1 MKDFPRRLLCGVCTL
16 ILSLGLCLN
25 AAAKEN
31 TTPLSLSP
39 LSLEEYPL
47 YQQEERAADAYIV
60 MEATTGRVLCGQ
72 NIHERLA
79 MASTTKI
86 IGAMMVLEQPNLDE
100 SFTVDP
106 DAIQVEGSSMGLQEG
121 DSVSL
126 YALACGMLLPS
137 GNDAANTAGVRLYG
151 SIKGFVQ
158 AMNQRAQ
165 ELGLHNTHYVTA
177 CGLDAEGHYSTAF
190 DLAKLTRVAL
200 QNEDFAFICSQSS
213 MKVKFGN
220 PPYERWL
227 QNYNRLLELYP
238 DCIGV
243 KTGFTTLAGRTLVTC
258 AERDG
263 ARYVCV
269 TLNDP
274 DDWDDHK
281 ALYDWAFANYS
292 FAEVIPAGLSYEVPL
307 ISGAEMTAPAETEG
321 AAYALIQNGESYDME
336 LELPA
341 FAFAPISEG
350 ERAGRAVACS
360 DGQEI
365 ASVRIVYSE
374 DVEVDRELKL
384 TPGERFLR
392 FWVLTGLSAPF
403 YLE

>member
-1 MKDFPRRLLCGVCTL
+1 MRKFTGIV
-16 ILSLGLCLN
+16 LSLALIFAVKIPARAELAVSAK
-25 AAAKEN
+25 AAI
-31 TTPLSLSP
+31 LMH
-39 LSLEEYPL
+39 
-47 YQQEERAADAYIV
+47 ADS
-60 MEATTGRVLCGQ
+60 GRVLYEK
-72 NIHERLA
+72 NADEHMLI
-79 MASTTKI
+79 ASTTKI
-86 IGAMMVLEQPNLDE
+86 MTAIVVLEHCELDDLVE
-100 SFTVDP
+100 VDSRS
-106 DAIQVEGSSMGLQEG
+106 AGIEGSSMYLKAGESYTVEDLLYGL
-121 DSVSL
+121 
-126 YALACGMLLPS
+126 LLVS
-137 GNDAANTAGVRLYG
+137 GNDAASALALHVADSMEEFAEL
-151 SIKGFVQ
+151 
-158 AMNQRAQ
+158 MNAKAA
-165 ELGLHNTHYVTA
+165 ELGMTESSFKNAH
-177 CGLDAEGHYSTAF
+177 GLDEEGHYSTAH
-190 DLAKLTRVAL
+190 DMAKLAAYCMG
-200 QNEDFAFICSQSS
+200 NEDFARIAGTVSHTVGEQTL
-213 MKVKFGN
+213 VN
-220 PPYERWL
+220 H
-227 QNYNRLLELYP
+227 NRLLREYDGCL
-238 DCIGV
+238 GL
-243 KTGFTTLAGRTLVTC
+243 KTGYTMAAGRTLVTC

-321 AAYALIQNGESYDME
+321 AAYALIKNGESFDME

-350 ERAGRAVACS
+350 ERAGRAVASS

-392 FWVLTGLSAPF
+392 FWILTGLSSPF

>member
-1 MKDFPRRLLCGVCTL
+1 MRKFTGIV
-16 ILSLGLCLN
+16 LSLALIFAVKIPARAELAVSAK
-25 AAAKEN
+25 AAI
-31 TTPLSLSP
+31 LMH
-39 LSLEEYPL
+39 
-47 YQQEERAADAYIV
+47 ADS
-60 MEATTGRVLCGQ
+60 GRVLYEK
-72 NIHERLA
+72 NADEHMLI
-79 MASTTKI
+79 ASTTKI
-86 IGAMMVLEQPNLDE
+86 MTAIVVLEHCDLDDLVE
-100 SFTVDP
+100 VDSRS
-106 DAIQVEGSSMGLQEG
+106 AGIEGSSMYLKAGESYTVEDLLYGL
-121 DSVSL
+121 
-126 YALACGMLLPS
+126 LLVS
-137 GNDAANTAGVRLYG
+137 GNDAASALALHVADSMEEFAEL
-151 SIKGFVQ
+151 
-158 AMNQRAQ
+158 MNAKAA
-165 ELGLHNTHYVTA
+165 ELGMTESSFKNAH
-177 CGLDAEGHYSTAF
+177 GLDEEGHYSTAR
-190 DLAKLTRVAL
+190 DMAKLAAYCMG
-200 QNEDFAFICSQSS
+200 NEDFARIAGTVSHTVGEQTL
-213 MKVKFGN
+213 VN
-220 PPYERWL
+220 H
-227 QNYNRLLELYP
+227 NRLLREYDGCL
-238 DCIGV
+238 GL
-243 KTGFTTLAGRTLVTC
+243 KTGYTMAAGRTLVTC

>member
-1 MKDFPRRLLCGVCTL
+1 MVLLLRKFTGIV
-16 ILSLGLCLN
+16 LSLALIFAVKIPARAELAVSAK
-25 AAAKEN
+25 AAI
-31 TTPLSLSP
+31 LMH
-39 LSLEEYPL
+39 
-47 YQQEERAADAYIV
+47 ADS
-60 MEATTGRVLCGQ
+60 GRVLYEK
-72 NIHERLA
+72 NADEHMLI
-79 MASTTKI
+79 ASTTKI
-86 IGAMMVLEQPNLDE
+86 MTAIVVLEHCELDDLVE
-100 SFTVDP
+100 VDSRS
-106 DAIQVEGSSMGLQEG
+106 AGIEGSSMYLKAGESYTVEDLLYGL
-121 DSVSL
+121 
-126 YALACGMLLPS
+126 LLVS
-137 GNDAANTAGVRLYG
+137 GNDAASALALHVADSMEEFAEL
-151 SIKGFVQ
+151 
-158 AMNQRAQ
+158 MNSKAA
-165 ELGLHNTHYVTA
+165 ELGMTESSFKNAH
-177 CGLDAEGHYSTAF
+177 GLDEEGHYSTAR
-190 DLAKLTRVAL
+190 DMAKLAAYCIG
-200 QNEDFAFICSQSS
+200 NEDFARIAGTVSHTVGEQTL
-213 MKVKFGN
+213 VN
-220 PPYERWL
+220 H
-227 QNYNRLLELYP
+227 NRLLREYDGCL
-238 DCIGV
+238 GL
-243 KTGFTTLAGRTLVTC
+243 KTGYTMAAGRTLVTC

>member
-1 MKDFPRRLLCGVCTL
+1 MRKFTGIL
-16 ILSLGLCLN
+16 LSLALIFAVKIPARAELAVSAK
-25 AAAKEN
+25 AAI
-31 TTPLSLSP
+31 LMH
-39 LSLEEYPL
+39 
-47 YQQEERAADAYIV
+47 ADS
-60 MEATTGRVLCGQ
+60 GRVLYEK
-72 NIHERLA
+72 NADEHMLI
-79 MASTTKI
+79 ASTTKI
-86 IGAMMVLEQPNLDE
+86 MTAIVVLEHCELDDLVE
-100 SFTVDP
+100 IDSRS
-106 DAIQVEGSSMGLQEG
+106 AGIEGSSMYLKAGESYTVEDLLYGL
-121 DSVSL
+121 
-126 YALACGMLLPS
+126 LLVS
-137 GNDAANTAGVRLYG
+137 GNDAASALALHVADSMEEFAEL
-151 SIKGFVQ
+151 
-158 AMNQRAQ
+158 MNAKAA
-165 ELGLHNTHYVTA
+165 ELGLTESSFKNAH
-177 CGLDAEGHYSTAF
+177 GLDEEGHYSTAR
-190 DLAKLTRVAL
+190 DMAKLAAYCMG
-200 QNEDFAFICSQSS
+200 NEDFARIAGTVSHTVGEQTL
-213 MKVKFGN
+213 VN
-220 PPYERWL
+220 H
-227 QNYNRLLELYP
+227 NRLLREYDGCL
-238 DCIGV
+238 GL
-243 KTGFTTLAGRTLVTC
+243 KTGYTMAAGRTLVTC

-263 ARYVCV
+263 TRYVCV

-392 FWVLTGLSAPF
+392 FWVLTGLSSPF

>member
-1 MKDFPRRLLCGVCTL
+1 MRKFTGIV
-16 ILSLGLCLN
+16 LSLALIFAVKIPARAELAVSAK
-25 AAAKEN
+25 AAI
-31 TTPLSLSP
+31 LMH
-39 LSLEEYPL
+39 
-47 YQQEERAADAYIV
+47 ADS
-60 MEATTGRVLCGQ
+60 GRVLYEK
-72 NIHERLA
+72 NADEHMLI
-79 MASTTKI
+79 ASTTKI
-86 IGAMMVLEQPNLDE
+86 MTAIVVLEHCELDDLVE
-100 SFTVDP
+100 VDSRS
-106 DAIQVEGSSMGLQEG
+106 AGIEGSSMYLKAGESYTVEDLLYGL
-121 DSVSL
+121 
-126 YALACGMLLPS
+126 LLVS
-137 GNDAANTAGVRLYG
+137 GNDAASALALHVADSMEEFAEL
-151 SIKGFVQ
+151 
-158 AMNQRAQ
+158 MNSKAA
-165 ELGLHNTHYVTA
+165 ELGMTESSFKNAH
-177 CGLDAEGHYSTAF
+177 GLDEEGHYSTAR
-190 DLAKLTRVAL
+190 DMAKLAAYCMG
-200 QNEDFAFICSQSS
+200 NEDFARIAGTVSHTVGEQTL
-213 MKVKFGN
+213 VN
-220 PPYERWL
+220 H
-227 QNYNRLLELYP
+227 NRLLREYDGCL
-238 DCIGV
+238 GL
-243 KTGFTTLAGRTLVTC
+243 KTGYTMAAGRTLVTC

-321 AAYALIQNGESYDME
+321 AAYALIKNGESFDME

-392 FWVLTGLSAPF
+392 FWVLTRLSAPF

>member
-1 MKDFPRRLLCGVCTL
+1 MVLLLRKFTGIL
-16 ILSLGLCLN
+16 LSLALIFAVKIPARAELAVSAK
-25 AAAKEN
+25 AAI
-31 TTPLSLSP
+31 LMH
-39 LSLEEYPL
+39 
-47 YQQEERAADAYIV
+47 ADS
-60 MEATTGRVLCGQ
+60 GRVLYEK
-72 NIHERLA
+72 NADEHMLI
-79 MASTTKI
+79 ASTTKI
-86 IGAMMVLEQPNLDE
+86 MTAIVVLEHCDLDDLVE
-100 SFTVDP
+100 VDSRS
-106 DAIQVEGSSMGLQEG
+106 AGIEGSSMYLKAGESYTVEDLLYGL
-121 DSVSL
+121 
-126 YALACGMLLPS
+126 LLVS
-137 GNDAANTAGVRLYG
+137 GNDAASALALHVADSMEEFAEL
-151 SIKGFVQ
+151 
-158 AMNQRAQ
+158 MNAKAA
-165 ELGLHNTHYVTA
+165 ELGMTESSFKNAH
-177 CGLDAEGHYSTAF
+177 GLDEEGHYSTAR
-190 DLAKLTRVAL
+190 DMAKLAAYCMG
-200 QNEDFAFICSQSS
+200 NEDFARIAGTVSHTVGEQTL
-213 MKVKFGN
+213 VN
-220 PPYERWL
+220 H
-227 QNYNRLLELYP
+227 NRLLREYDGCL
-238 DCIGV
+238 GL
-243 KTGFTTLAGRTLVTC
+243 KTGYTMAAGRTLVTC

-274 DDWDDHK
+274 DDWDYHK

-392 FWVLTGLSAPF
+392 FWVLTGLSSPF

>member
-1 MKDFPRRLLCGVCTL
+1 MVLLLRKFTGIL
-16 ILSLGLCLN
+16 LSLALIFAVKIPARAELAVSAK
-25 AAAKEN
+25 AAI
-31 TTPLSLSP
+31 LMH
-39 LSLEEYPL
+39 
-47 YQQEERAADAYIV
+47 ADS
-60 MEATTGRVLCGQ
+60 GRVLYEK
-72 NIHERLA
+72 NADEHMLI
-79 MASTTKI
+79 ASTTKI
-86 IGAMMVLEQPNLDE
+86 MTAIVVLEHCELDDLVE
-100 SFTVDP
+100 VDSRS
-106 DAIQVEGSSMGLQEG
+106 AGIEGSSMYLKAGESYTVEDLLYGL
-121 DSVSL
+121 
-126 YALACGMLLPS
+126 LLVS
-137 GNDAANTAGVRLYG
+137 GNDAASALALHVADSMEEFAEL
-151 SIKGFVQ
+151 
-158 AMNQRAQ
+158 MNAKAA
-165 ELGLHNTHYVTA
+165 ELGMTESSFKNAH
-177 CGLDAEGHYSTAF
+177 GLDEEGHYSTAR
-190 DLAKLTRVAL
+190 DMAKLAAYCMG
-200 QNEDFAFICSQSS
+200 NEDFARIAGTVSHTVGEQTL
-213 MKVKFGN
+213 MN
-220 PPYERWL
+220 H
-227 QNYNRLLELYP
+227 NRLLREYDGCL
-238 DCIGV
+238 GL
-243 KTGFTTLAGRTLVTC
+243 KTGYTMAAGRTLVTC

>member
-1 MKDFPRRLLCGVCTL
+1 MVLLLRQFTGIL
-16 ILSLGLCLN
+16 LSLALIFAVKIPARAELAVSAK
-25 AAAKEN
+25 AAI
-31 TTPLSLSP
+31 LMH
-39 LSLEEYPL
+39 
-47 YQQEERAADAYIV
+47 ADS
-60 MEATTGRVLCGQ
+60 GRVLYEK
-72 NIHERLA
+72 NADEHMLI
-79 MASTTKI
+79 ASTTKI
-86 IGAMMVLEQPNLDE
+86 MTAIVVLEHCELDDLVE
-100 SFTVDP
+100 VDSRS
-106 DAIQVEGSSMGLQEG
+106 AGIEGSSMYLKAGESYTVEDLLYGL
-121 DSVSL
+121 
-126 YALACGMLLPS
+126 LLVS
-137 GNDAANTAGVRLYG
+137 GNDAASALALHVADSMEEFAEL
-151 SIKGFVQ
+151 
-158 AMNQRAQ
+158 MNAKAA
-165 ELGLHNTHYVTA
+165 ELGMTESSFKNAH
-177 CGLDAEGHYSTAF
+177 GLDEDGHYSTAR
-190 DLAKLTRVAL
+190 DMAKLAAYCMG
-200 QNEDFAFICSQSS
+200 NEDFARIAGTVSHTVGEQTL
-213 MKVKFGN
+213 VN
-220 PPYERWL
+220 H
-227 QNYNRLLELYP
+227 NRLLREYNGCL
-238 DCIGV
+238 GL
-243 KTGFTTLAGRTLVTC
+243 KTGYTMAAGRTLVTC

-263 ARYVCV
+263 SRYVCV

-307 ISGAEMTAPAETEG
+307 ISGAEMTAQAETEG

-350 ERAGRAVACS
+350 ERAGRAVASS

>member
-1 MKDFPRRLLCGVCTL
+1 MRKFTGIV
-16 ILSLGLCLN
+16 LSLALIFAVKIPARAELAVSAK
-25 AAAKEN
+25 AAI
-31 TTPLSLSP
+31 LMH
-39 LSLEEYPL
+39 
-47 YQQEERAADAYIV
+47 ADS
-60 MEATTGRVLCGQ
+60 GRVLYEK
-72 NIHERLA
+72 NADEHMLI
-79 MASTTKI
+79 ASTTKI
-86 IGAMMVLEQPNLDE
+86 MTAIVVLEHCELDDLVE
-100 SFTVDP
+100 VDSRS
-106 DAIQVEGSSMGLQEG
+106 AGIEGSSMYLKAGESYTVEDLLYGL
-121 DSVSL
+121 
-126 YALACGMLLPS
+126 LLVS
-137 GNDAANTAGVRLYG
+137 GNDAASALALHVADSMEEFAEL
-151 SIKGFVQ
+151 
-158 AMNQRAQ
+158 MNAKAA
-165 ELGLHNTHYVTA
+165 ELGMTESSFKNAH
-177 CGLDAEGHYSTAF
+177 GLDEEGHYSTAR
-190 DLAKLTRVAL
+190 DMAKLAAYCMG
-200 QNEDFAFICSQSS
+200 NEDFARIAGTVSHTVGEQTL
-213 MKVKFGN
+213 VN
-220 PPYERWL
+220 H
-227 QNYNRLLELYP
+227 NRLLREYDGCL
-238 DCIGV
+238 GL
-243 KTGFTTLAGRTLVTC
+243 KTGYTMAAGRTLVTC

-336 LELPA
+336 HELPA

>member
-1 MKDFPRRLLCGVCTL
+1 MVLLLRKFTGIL
-16 ILSLGLCLN
+16 LSLALIFAVKIPAQAELAVSAK
-25 AAAKEN
+25 AAI
-31 TTPLSLSP
+31 LMH
-39 LSLEEYPL
+39 
-47 YQQEERAADAYIV
+47 ADS
-60 MEATTGRVLCGQ
+60 GRVLYEK
-72 NIHERLA
+72 NADEHMLI
-79 MASTTKI
+79 ASTTKI
-86 IGAMMVLEQPNLDE
+86 MTAIVALEHCELDDLVE
-100 SFTVDP
+100 VDSRS
-106 DAIQVEGSSMGLQEG
+106 AGIEGSSMYLKAGESYTVEDLLYGL
-121 DSVSL
+121 
-126 YALACGMLLPS
+126 LLVS
-137 GNDAANTAGVRLYG
+137 GNDAASALALHVADSMEEFAEL
-151 SIKGFVQ
+151 
-158 AMNQRAQ
+158 MNAKAA
-165 ELGLHNTHYVTA
+165 ELGMTESSFKNAH
-177 CGLDAEGHYSTAF
+177 GLDEEGHYSTAR
-190 DLAKLTRVAL
+190 DMAKLAAYCMG
-200 QNEDFAFICSQSS
+200 NEDFARIAGTVSHTVGEQTL
-213 MKVKFGN
+213 VN
-220 PPYERWL
+220 H
-227 QNYNRLLELYP
+227 NRLLREYDGCL
-238 DCIGV
+238 GL
-243 KTGFTTLAGRTLVTC
+243 KTGYTMAAGRTLVTC

-392 FWVLTGLSAPF
+392 FWVLTRLSAPF

>member
-1 MKDFPRRLLCGVCTL
+1 MVLLLRKFTGIL
-16 ILSLGLCLN
+16 LSLALIFAVKIPAQAELAVSAK
-25 AAAKEN
+25 AAI
-31 TTPLSLSP
+31 LMH
-39 LSLEEYPL
+39 
-47 YQQEERAADAYIV
+47 ADS
-60 MEATTGRVLCGQ
+60 GRVLYEK
-72 NIHERLA
+72 NADEHMLI
-79 MASTTKI
+79 ASTTKI
-86 IGAMMVLEQPNLDE
+86 MTAIVVLEHCELDDLVE
-100 SFTVDP
+100 VDSRS
-106 DAIQVEGSSMGLQEG
+106 AGIEGSSMYLKAGESYTVEDLLYGL
-121 DSVSL
+121 
-126 YALACGMLLPS
+126 LLVS
-137 GNDAANTAGVRLYG
+137 GNDAASALALHVADSMEEFAEL
-151 SIKGFVQ
+151 
-158 AMNQRAQ
+158 MNAKAA
-165 ELGLHNTHYVTA
+165 ELGMTESSFKNAH
-177 CGLDAEGHYSTAF
+177 GLDEEGHYSTAR
-190 DLAKLTRVAL
+190 DMAKLAAYCMG
-200 QNEDFAFICSQSS
+200 NEDFARIAGTVSHTVGEQTL
-213 MKVKFGN
+213 VN
-220 PPYERWL
+220 H
-227 QNYNRLLELYP
+227 NRLLREYDGCL
-238 DCIGV
+238 GL
-243 KTGFTTLAGRTLVTC
+243 KTGYTMAAGRTLVTC

-274 DDWDDHK
+274 ADWDDHK

-350 ERAGRAVACS
+350 DRAGRAVACS

>member
-1 MKDFPRRLLCGVCTL
+1 MVLLLRKFTGIV
-16 ILSLGLCLN
+16 LSLALIFAVKIPARAELAVSAK
-25 AAAKEN
+25 AAI
-31 TTPLSLSP
+31 LMH
-39 LSLEEYPL
+39 
-47 YQQEERAADAYIV
+47 ADS
-60 MEATTGRVLCGQ
+60 GRVLYEK
-72 NIHERLA
+72 NADEHMLI
-79 MASTTKI
+79 ASTTKI
-86 IGAMMVLEQPNLDE
+86 MTAIVMLEHCELDDLVE
-100 SFTVDP
+100 VDSRS
-106 DAIQVEGSSMGLQEG
+106 AGIEGSSMYLKAGESYTVEDLLYGL
-121 DSVSL
+121 
-126 YALACGMLLPS
+126 LLVS
-137 GNDAANTAGVRLYG
+137 GNDAASALALHVADSMEEFAEL
-151 SIKGFVQ
+151 
-158 AMNQRAQ
+158 MNAKAA
-165 ELGLHNTHYVTA
+165 ELGMTESSFKNAH
-177 CGLDAEGHYSTAF
+177 GLDEEGHYSTAR
-190 DLAKLTRVAL
+190 DMAKLAAYCMG
-200 QNEDFAFICSQSS
+200 NEDFARIAGTVSHTVGEQTL
-213 MKVKFGN
+213 MN
-220 PPYERWL
+220 H
-227 QNYNRLLELYP
+227 NRLLREYDGCL
-238 DCIGV
+238 GL
-243 KTGFTTLAGRTLVTC
+243 KTGYTMAAGRTLVTC

-392 FWVLTGLSAPF
+392 FWVLTRLSAPF

>member
-1 MKDFPRRLLCGVCTL
+1 MVLLLRKFTGIL
-16 ILSLGLCLN
+16 LSLALIFAVKIPAQAELAVSAK
-25 AAAKEN
+25 AAI
-31 TTPLSLSP
+31 LMH
-39 LSLEEYPL
+39 
-47 YQQEERAADAYIV
+47 ADS
-60 MEATTGRVLCGQ
+60 GRVLYEK
-72 NIHERLA
+72 NADEHMLI
-79 MASTTKI
+79 ASTTKI
-86 IGAMMVLEQPNLDE
+86 MTAIVVLEHCELDDLVE
-100 SFTVDP
+100 VDSRS
-106 DAIQVEGSSMGLQEG
+106 AGIEGSSMYLKAGESYTVEDLLYGL
-121 DSVSL
+121 
-126 YALACGMLLPS
+126 LLVS
-137 GNDAANTAGVRLYG
+137 GNDAASALALHVADSMEEFAEL
-151 SIKGFVQ
+151 
-158 AMNQRAQ
+158 MNAKAA
-165 ELGLHNTHYVTA
+165 ELGMTESSFKNAH
-177 CGLDAEGHYSTAF
+177 GLDEEGHYSTAR
-190 DLAKLTRVAL
+190 DMAKLAAYCMG
-200 QNEDFAFICSQSS
+200 NEDFARIAGTVSHTVGEQTL
-213 MKVKFGN
+213 VN
-220 PPYERWL
+220 H
-227 QNYNRLLELYP
+227 NRLLREYDGCL
-238 DCIGV
+238 GL
-243 KTGFTTLAGRTLVTC
+243 KTGYTMAAGRTLVTC

-392 FWVLTGLSAPF
+392 FWVLTRLSAPF

>member
-1 MKDFPRRLLCGVCTL
+1 MVLLLRKFTGIV
-16 ILSLGLCLN
+16 LSLALIFAVKIPARAELAVSAK
-25 AAAKEN
+25 AAI
-31 TTPLSLSP
+31 LMH
-39 LSLEEYPL
+39 
-47 YQQEERAADAYIV
+47 ADSD
-60 MEATTGRVLCGQ
+60 RVLYEK
-72 NIHERLA
+72 NADEHMLI
-79 MASTTKI
+79 ASTTKI
-86 IGAMMVLEQPNLDE
+86 MTAIVVLEHCELDDLVE
-100 SFTVDP
+100 VDSRS
-106 DAIQVEGSSMGLQEG
+106 AGIEGSSMYLKAGESYTVEDLLYGL
-121 DSVSL
+121 
-126 YALACGMLLPS
+126 LLVS
-137 GNDAANTAGVRLYG
+137 GNDAASALALHVADSMEEFAEL
-151 SIKGFVQ
+151 
-158 AMNQRAQ
+158 MNAKAA
-165 ELGLHNTHYVTA
+165 ELGMTESSFKNAH
-177 CGLDAEGHYSTAF
+177 GLDEEGHYSTAR
-190 DLAKLTRVAL
+190 DMAKLAAYCMG
-200 QNEDFAFICSQSS
+200 NEDFARIAGTVSHTVGEQTL
-213 MKVKFGN
+213 VN
-220 PPYERWL
+220 H
-227 QNYNRLLELYP
+227 NRLLREYDGCL
-238 DCIGV
+238 GL
-243 KTGFTTLAGRTLVTC
+243 KTGYTMAAGRTLVTC

-392 FWVLTGLSAPF
+392 FWVLTRLSAPF

>member
-1 MKDFPRRLLCGVCTL
+1 MVLLLRKFTGIL
-16 ILSLGLCLN
+16 LSLALIFAVKIPAQAELAVSAK
-25 AAAKEN
+25 AAI
-31 TTPLSLSP
+31 LMH
-39 LSLEEYPL
+39 
-47 YQQEERAADAYIV
+47 ADS
-60 MEATTGRVLCGQ
+60 GRVLYEK
-72 NIHERLA
+72 NADEHMLI
-79 MASTTKI
+79 ASTTKI
-86 IGAMMVLEQPNLDE
+86 MTAIVVLEHCELDDLVE
-100 SFTVDP
+100 VDSRS
-106 DAIQVEGSSMGLQEG
+106 AGIEGSSMYLKAGESYTVEDLLYGL
-121 DSVSL
+121 
-126 YALACGMLLPS
+126 LLVS
-137 GNDAANTAGVRLYG
+137 GNDAASALALHVADSMEEFAEL
-151 SIKGFVQ
+151 
-158 AMNQRAQ
+158 MNAKAA
-165 ELGLHNTHYVTA
+165 ELGMTESSFKNAH
-177 CGLDAEGHYSTAF
+177 GLDEEGHYSTAR
-190 DLAKLTRVAL
+190 DMAKLAAYCMG
-200 QNEDFAFICSQSS
+200 NEDFARIAGTVSHTVGEQTL
-213 MKVKFGN
+213 VN
-220 PPYERWL
+220 H
-227 QNYNRLLELYP
+227 NRLLREYDGCL
-238 DCIGV
+238 GL
-243 KTGFTTLAGRTLVTC
+243 KTGYTMAAGRTLVTC

-321 AAYALIQNGESYDME
+321 AAYALIKNGESFDME

-392 FWVLTGLSAPF
+392 FWVLTGLSSPF

>member
-1 MKDFPRRLLCGVCTL
+1 MVLLLRKFTGIV
-16 ILSLGLCLN
+16 LSLALIFAVKIPARAELAVSAK
-25 AAAKEN
+25 AAI
-31 TTPLSLSP
+31 LMH
-39 LSLEEYPL
+39 
-47 YQQEERAADAYIV
+47 ADS
-60 MEATTGRVLCGQ
+60 GRVLYEK
-72 NIHERLA
+72 NADEHMLI
-79 MASTTKI
+79 ASTTKI
-86 IGAMMVLEQPNLDE
+86 MTAIVVLEHCELDDLVE
-100 SFTVDP
+100 VDSRS
-106 DAIQVEGSSMGLQEG
+106 AGIEGSSMYLKAGESYTVEDLLYGL
-121 DSVSL
+121 
-126 YALACGMLLPS
+126 LLVS
-137 GNDAANTAGVRLYG
+137 GNDAASALALHVADSMEEFAEL
-151 SIKGFVQ
+151 
-158 AMNQRAQ
+158 MNAKAA
-165 ELGLHNTHYVTA
+165 ELGMTESSFKNAH
-177 CGLDAEGHYSTAF
+177 GLDEEGHYSTAR
-190 DLAKLTRVAL
+190 DMAKLAAYCMG
-200 QNEDFAFICSQSS
+200 NEDFARIARTVSHTVGEQTL
-213 MKVKFGN
+213 VN
-220 PPYERWL
+220 H
-227 QNYNRLLELYP
+227 NRLLREYDGCL
-238 DCIGV
+238 GL
-243 KTGFTTLAGRTLVTC
+243 KTGYTMAAGRTLVTC

-392 FWVLTGLSAPF
+392 FWVLTGLSSPF

>member
-1 MKDFPRRLLCGVCTL
+1 MRKFTGIV
-16 ILSLGLCLN
+16 LSLALIFAVKIPARAELAVSAK
-25 AAAKEN
+25 AAI
-31 TTPLSLSP
+31 LMH
-39 LSLEEYPL
+39 
-47 YQQEERAADAYIV
+47 ADS
-60 MEATTGRVLCGQ
+60 GRVLYEK
-72 NIHERLA
+72 NADEHMLI
-79 MASTTKI
+79 ASTTKI
-86 IGAMMVLEQPNLDE
+86 MTAIVVLEHCELDDLVE
-100 SFTVDP
+100 VDSRS
-106 DAIQVEGSSMGLQEG
+106 AGIEGSSMYLKAGESYTVEDLLYGL
-121 DSVSL
+121 
-126 YALACGMLLPS
+126 LLVS
-137 GNDAANTAGVRLYG
+137 GNDAASALALHVADSMEEFAEL
-151 SIKGFVQ
+151 
-158 AMNQRAQ
+158 MNAKAA
-165 ELGLHNTHYVTA
+165 ELGMTESSFKNAH
-177 CGLDAEGHYSTAF
+177 GLDEEGHYSTAR
-190 DLAKLTRVAL
+190 DMAKLAAYCMG
-200 QNEDFAFICSQSS
+200 NEDFARIAGTVSHTVGEQTL
-213 MKVKFGN
+213 VN
-220 PPYERWL
+220 H
-227 QNYNRLLELYP
+227 NRLLREYDGCL
-238 DCIGV
+238 GL
-243 KTGFTTLAGRTLVTC
+243 KTGYTMAAGRTLVTC

-321 AAYALIQNGESYDME
+321 AAYALIKNGESFDME

>member
-1 MKDFPRRLLCGVCTL
+1 MVLLLRKFTGIL
-16 ILSLGLCLN
+16 LSLALIFAVKIPAQAELAVSAK
-25 AAAKEN
+25 AAI
-31 TTPLSLSP
+31 LMH
-39 LSLEEYPL
+39 
-47 YQQEERAADAYIV
+47 ADS
-60 MEATTGRVLCGQ
+60 GRVLYEK
-72 NIHERLA
+72 NADEHMLI
-79 MASTTKI
+79 ASTTKVMTAI
-86 IGAMMVLEQPNLDE
+86 VVLEHCELDDLVE
-100 SFTVDP
+100 VDSRS
-106 DAIQVEGSSMGLQEG
+106 AGIEGSSMYLKAGESYTVEDLLYGL
-121 DSVSL
+121 
-126 YALACGMLLPS
+126 LLVS
-137 GNDAANTAGVRLYG
+137 GNDAASALALHVADSMEEFAEL
-151 SIKGFVQ
+151 
-158 AMNQRAQ
+158 MNAKAA
-165 ELGLHNTHYVTA
+165 ELGMTESSFKNAH
-177 CGLDAEGHYSTAF
+177 GLDEEGHYSTAR
-190 DLAKLTRVAL
+190 DMAKLAAYCMG
-200 QNEDFAFICSQSS
+200 NEDFARIAGTVSHTVGEQTL
-213 MKVKFGN
+213 VN
-220 PPYERWL
+220 H
-227 QNYNRLLELYP
+227 NRLLREYDGCL
-238 DCIGV
+238 GL
-243 KTGFTTLAGRTLVTC
+243 KTGYTMAAGRTLVTC

>member
-1 MKDFPRRLLCGVCTL
+1 MRKFTGIV
-16 ILSLGLCLN
+16 LSLALIFAVKIPARAELAVSAK
-25 AAAKEN
+25 AAI
-31 TTPLSLSP
+31 LMH
-39 LSLEEYPL
+39 
-47 YQQEERAADAYIV
+47 ADS
-60 MEATTGRVLCGQ
+60 GRVLYEK
-72 NIHERLA
+72 NADEHMLI
-79 MASTTKI
+79 ASTTKI
-86 IGAMMVLEQPNLDE
+86 MTAIVVLEHCEFDDLVE
-100 SFTVDP
+100 VDSRS
-106 DAIQVEGSSMGLQEG
+106 AGIEGSSMYLKAGESYTVEDLLYGL
-121 DSVSL
+121 
-126 YALACGMLLPS
+126 LLVS
-137 GNDAANTAGVRLYG
+137 GNDAASALALHVADSMEEFAEL
-151 SIKGFVQ
+151 
-158 AMNQRAQ
+158 MNAKAA
-165 ELGLHNTHYVTA
+165 ELGMTESSFKNAH
-177 CGLDAEGHYSTAF
+177 GLDEEGHYSTAR
-190 DLAKLTRVAL
+190 DMAKLAAYCMG
-200 QNEDFAFICSQSS
+200 NEDFARIAGTVSHTVGEQTL
-213 MKVKFGN
+213 VN
-220 PPYERWL
+220 H
-227 QNYNRLLELYP
+227 NRLLREYDGCL
-238 DCIGV
+238 GL
-243 KTGFTTLAGRTLVTC
+243 KTGYTMAAGRTLVTC

>member
-1 MKDFPRRLLCGVCTL
+1 MVLLLRKFTGIV
-16 ILSLGLCLN
+16 LSLALIFAVKIPARAELAVSAK
-25 AAAKEN
+25 AAI
-31 TTPLSLSP
+31 LMH
-39 LSLEEYPL
+39 
-47 YQQEERAADAYIV
+47 ADS
-60 MEATTGRVLCGQ
+60 GRVLYEK
-72 NIHERLA
+72 NADEHMLI
-79 MASTTKI
+79 ASTTKI
-86 IGAMMVLEQPNLDE
+86 MTAIVVLEHCELDDLVE
-100 SFTVDP
+100 VDSRS
-106 DAIQVEGSSMGLQEG
+106 AGIEGSSMYLKAGESYTVEDLLYGL
-121 DSVSL
+121 
-126 YALACGMLLPS
+126 LLVS
-137 GNDAANTAGVRLYG
+137 GNDAASALALHVADSMEEFAEL
-151 SIKGFVQ
+151 
-158 AMNQRAQ
+158 MNAKAA
-165 ELGLHNTHYVTA
+165 ELGMTESSFKNAH
-177 CGLDAEGHYSTAF
+177 GLDEEGHYSTAR
-190 DLAKLTRVAL
+190 DMAKLAAYCMG
-200 QNEDFAFICSQSS
+200 NEDFARIAGTVSHTVGEQTL
-213 MKVKFGN
+213 VN
-220 PPYERWL
+220 H
-227 QNYNRLLELYP
+227 NRLLREYDGCL
-238 DCIGV
+238 GL
-243 KTGFTTLAGRTLVTC
+243 KTGYTMAAGRTLVTC

-321 AAYALIQNGESYDME
+321 AAYALIKNGESFDME

>member
-1 MKDFPRRLLCGVCTL
+1 MRKFTGIV
-16 ILSLGLCLN
+16 LSLALIFAVKIPARAELAVSAK
-25 AAAKEN
+25 AAI
-31 TTPLSLSP
+31 LMH
-39 LSLEEYPL
+39 
-47 YQQEERAADAYIV
+47 ADS
-60 MEATTGRVLCGQ
+60 GRVLYEK
-72 NIHERLA
+72 NADEHMLI
-79 MASTTKI
+79 ASTTKI
-86 IGAMMVLEQPNLDE
+86 MTAIVVLEHCELDDLVE
-100 SFTVDP
+100 VDSRS
-106 DAIQVEGSSMGLQEG
+106 AGIEGSSMYLKAGESYTVEDLLYGL
-121 DSVSL
+121 
-126 YALACGMLLPS
+126 LLVS
-137 GNDAANTAGVRLYG
+137 GNDAASALALHVADSMEEFAEL
-151 SIKGFVQ
+151 
-158 AMNQRAQ
+158 MNAKAA
-165 ELGLHNTHYVTA
+165 ELGMTESSFKNAH
-177 CGLDAEGHYSTAF
+177 GLDEEGHYSTAR
-190 DLAKLTRVAL
+190 DMAKLAAYCMG
-200 QNEDFAFICSQSS
+200 NEDFARIAGTVSHTVGEQTL
-213 MKVKFGN
+213 VN
-220 PPYERWL
+220 H
-227 QNYNRLLELYP
+227 NRLLREYDGCL
-238 DCIGV
+238 GL
-243 KTGFTTLAGRTLVTC
+243 KTGYTMAAGRTLVTC

-274 DDWDDHK
+274 ADWDDHK

-350 ERAGRAVACS
+350 DRAGRAVACL

>member
-1 MKDFPRRLLCGVCTL
+1 MVLLLRKFTGIL
-16 ILSLGLCLN
+16 LSLALIFAVKIPARAELAVSAK
-25 AAAKEN
+25 AAI
-31 TTPLSLSP
+31 LMH
-39 LSLEEYPL
+39 
-47 YQQEERAADAYIV
+47 ADS
-60 MEATTGRVLCGQ
+60 GRVLYEK
-72 NIHERLA
+72 NADEHMLI
-79 MASTTKI
+79 ASTTKI
-86 IGAMMVLEQPNLDE
+86 MTAIVVLEHCELDDLVE
-100 SFTVDP
+100 VDSRS
-106 DAIQVEGSSMGLQEG
+106 AGIEGSSMYLKAGESYTVEDLLYGL
-121 DSVSL
+121 
-126 YALACGMLLPS
+126 LLVS
-137 GNDAANTAGVRLYG
+137 GNDAASALALHVADSMEEFAEL
-151 SIKGFVQ
+151 
-158 AMNQRAQ
+158 MNAKAA
-165 ELGLHNTHYVTA
+165 ELGMTESSFKNAH
-177 CGLDAEGHYSTAF
+177 GLDEEGHYSTAR
-190 DLAKLTRVAL
+190 DMAKLAAYCMG
-200 QNEDFAFICSQSS
+200 NEDFARIAGTVSHTVGEQTL
-213 MKVKFGN
+213 VN
-220 PPYERWL
+220 H
-227 QNYNRLLELYP
+227 NRLLREYDGCL
-238 DCIGV
+238 GL
-243 KTGFTTLAGRTLVTC
+243 KTGYTVAAGRTLVTC

-281 ALYDWAFANYS
+281 ALYDWAFDNYS

-321 AAYALIQNGESYDME
+321 AAYALIKNGESFDME

>member
-1 MKDFPRRLLCGVCTL
+1 MVLLLRKFTGIV
-16 ILSLGLCLN
+16 LSLALIFAVKIPARAELAVSAK
-25 AAAKEN
+25 AAI
-31 TTPLSLSP
+31 LMH
-39 LSLEEYPL
+39 
-47 YQQEERAADAYIV
+47 ADS
-60 MEATTGRVLCGQ
+60 GRVIYEKNADEHML
-72 NIHERLA
+72 I
-79 MASTTKI
+79 ASTTKI
-86 IGAMMVLEQPNLDE
+86 MTAIVVLEHCELDDLVE
-100 SFTVDP
+100 VDSRS
-106 DAIQVEGSSMGLQEG
+106 AGIEGSSMYLKAGESYTVEDLLYGL
-121 DSVSL
+121 
-126 YALACGMLLPS
+126 LLVS
-137 GNDAANTAGVRLYG
+137 GNDAASALALHVADSMEAFAEL
-151 SIKGFVQ
+151 
-158 AMNQRAQ
+158 MNAKAA
-165 ELGLHNTHYVTA
+165 ELGMTESSFKNAH
-177 CGLDAEGHYSTAF
+177 GLDEEGHYSTAR
-190 DLAKLTRVAL
+190 DMAKLAAYCMG
-200 QNEDFAFICSQSS
+200 NEDFARIAGTVSHTVGEQTL
-213 MKVKFGN
+213 VN
-220 PPYERWL
+220 H
-227 QNYNRLLELYP
+227 NRLLREYDGCL
-238 DCIGV
+238 GL
-243 KTGFTTLAGRTLVTC
+243 KTGYTMAAGRTLVTC

-392 FWVLTGLSAPF
+392 FWVLTRLSAPF

>member
-1 MKDFPRRLLCGVCTL
+1 MRKLTGIV
-16 ILSLGLCLN
+16 LSLALIFAVKIPARAELAVSAK
-25 AAAKEN
+25 AAI
-31 TTPLSLSP
+31 LMH
-39 LSLEEYPL
+39 
-47 YQQEERAADAYIV
+47 ADS
-60 MEATTGRVLCGQ
+60 GRVLYEK
-72 NIHERLA
+72 NADEHMLI
-79 MASTTKI
+79 ASTTKI
-86 IGAMMVLEQPNLDE
+86 MTAIVVLEHCELDDLVE
-100 SFTVDP
+100 VDSRS
-106 DAIQVEGSSMGLQEG
+106 AGIEGSSMYLKAGESYTVEDLLYGL
-121 DSVSL
+121 
-126 YALACGMLLPS
+126 LLVS
-137 GNDAANTAGVRLYG
+137 GNDAASALALHVADSMEEFAEL
-151 SIKGFVQ
+151 
-158 AMNQRAQ
+158 MNAKAA
-165 ELGLHNTHYVTA
+165 ELGMTESSFKNAH
-177 CGLDAEGHYSTAF
+177 GLDEEGHYSTAR
-190 DLAKLTRVAL
+190 DMAKLAAYCMG
-200 QNEDFAFICSQSS
+200 NEDFARIAGTVSHTVGEQTL
-213 MKVKFGN
+213 VN
-220 PPYERWL
+220 H
-227 QNYNRLLELYP
+227 NRLLREYDGCL
-238 DCIGV
+238 GL
-243 KTGFTTLAGRTLVTC
+243 KTGYTMAAGRTLVTC

>member
-1 MKDFPRRLLCGVCTL
+1 MRKFTGIV
-16 ILSLGLCLN
+16 LSLALIFAVKIPARAELAVSAK
-25 AAAKEN
+25 AAI
-31 TTPLSLSP
+31 LMH
-39 LSLEEYPL
+39 
-47 YQQEERAADAYIV
+47 ADS
-60 MEATTGRVLCGQ
+60 GRVLYEK
-72 NIHERLA
+72 NADERMLI
-79 MASTTKI
+79 ASTTKI
-86 IGAMMVLEQPNLDE
+86 MTAIVVLEHCELDDLVE
-100 SFTVDP
+100 VDSRS
-106 DAIQVEGSSMGLQEG
+106 AGIEGSSMYLKAGESYTVEDLLYGL
-121 DSVSL
+121 
-126 YALACGMLLPS
+126 LLVS
-137 GNDAANTAGVRLYG
+137 GNDAASALALHVADSMEEFAEL
-151 SIKGFVQ
+151 
-158 AMNQRAQ
+158 MNAKAA
-165 ELGLHNTHYVTA
+165 ELGMTESSFKNAH
-177 CGLDAEGHYSTAF
+177 GLDEEGHYSTAR
-190 DLAKLTRVAL
+190 DMAKLAAYCMG
-200 QNEDFAFICSQSS
+200 NEDFARIAGTVSHTVGEQTL
-213 MKVKFGN
+213 VN
-220 PPYERWL
+220 H
-227 QNYNRLLELYP
+227 NRLLREYDGCL
-238 DCIGV
+238 GL
-243 KTGFTTLAGRTLVTC
+243 KTGYTMAAGRTLVTC

>member
-1 MKDFPRRLLCGVCTL
+1 MRKFTGIL
-16 ILSLGLCLN
+16 LSLALIFAVKIPARAELAVSAK
-25 AAAKEN
+25 AAI
-31 TTPLSLSP
+31 LMH
-39 LSLEEYPL
+39 
-47 YQQEERAADAYIV
+47 ADS
-60 MEATTGRVLCGQ
+60 GRVLYEK
-72 NIHERLA
+72 NADEHMLI
-79 MASTTKI
+79 ASTTKI
-86 IGAMMVLEQPNLDE
+86 MTAIVVLEHCELDDLVE
-100 SFTVDP
+100 VDSRS
-106 DAIQVEGSSMGLQEG
+106 AGIEGSSMYLKAGESYTVEDLLYGL
-121 DSVSL
+121 
-126 YALACGMLLPS
+126 LLVS
-137 GNDAANTAGVRLYG
+137 GNDAASALALHVADSMEEFAEL
-151 SIKGFVQ
+151 
-158 AMNQRAQ
+158 MNAKAA
-165 ELGLHNTHYVTA
+165 ELGMTESSFKNAH
-177 CGLDAEGHYSTAF
+177 GLDEEGHYSTAR
-190 DLAKLTRVAL
+190 DMAKLAAYCMG
-200 QNEDFAFICSQSS
+200 NEDFARIAGTVSHTVGEQTL
-213 MKVKFGN
+213 VN
-220 PPYERWL
+220 H
-227 QNYNRLLELYP
+227 NRLLREYDGCL
-238 DCIGV
+238 GL
-243 KTGFTTLAGRTLVTC
+243 KTGYTMAAGRTLVTC

-350 ERAGRAVACS
+350 DRAGRAVACS

>member
-1 MKDFPRRLLCGVCTL
+1 MRKFTGIV
-16 ILSLGLCLN
+16 LSLALIFAVKIPARAELAVSAK
-25 AAAKEN
+25 AAI
-31 TTPLSLSP
+31 LMH
-39 LSLEEYPL
+39 
-47 YQQEERAADAYIV
+47 ADS
-60 MEATTGRVLCGQ
+60 GRVLYEK
-72 NIHERLA
+72 NADEHMLI
-79 MASTTKI
+79 ASTTKI
-86 IGAMMVLEQPNLDE
+86 MTAIVVLEHCELDDLVE
-100 SFTVDP
+100 VDSRS
-106 DAIQVEGSSMGLQEG
+106 AGIEGSSMYLKAGESYTVEDLLYGL
-121 DSVSL
+121 
-126 YALACGMLLPS
+126 LLVS
-137 GNDAANTAGVRLYG
+137 GNDAASALALHVADSMEEFAEL
-151 SIKGFVQ
+151 
-158 AMNQRAQ
+158 MNAKAA
-165 ELGLHNTHYVTA
+165 ELGMTESSFKNAH
-177 CGLDAEGHYSTAF
+177 GLDEEGHYSTAR
-190 DLAKLTRVAL
+190 DMAKLAAYCMG
-200 QNEDFAFICSQSS
+200 NEDFARIAGTVSHTVGEQTL
-213 MKVKFGN
+213 VN
-220 PPYERWL
+220 H
-227 QNYNRLLELYP
+227 NRLLREYDGCL
-238 DCIGV
+238 GL
-243 KTGFTTLAGRTLVTC
+243 KTGYTMAAGRTLVTC

-336 LELPA
+336 LEMPA

-350 ERAGRAVACS
+350 DRAGRAVACS

>member
-1 MKDFPRRLLCGVCTL
+1 MRKFTGIL
-16 ILSLGLCLN
+16 LSLALIFAVKIPARAELAVSAK
-25 AAAKEN
+25 AAI
-31 TTPLSLSP
+31 LMH
-39 LSLEEYPL
+39 
-47 YQQEERAADAYIV
+47 ADS
-60 MEATTGRVLCGQ
+60 GRVLYEK
-72 NIHERLA
+72 NADEHMLI
-79 MASTTKI
+79 ASTTKI
-86 IGAMMVLEQPNLDE
+86 MTAIVVLEHCELDDLVE
-100 SFTVDP
+100 VDSRS
-106 DAIQVEGSSMGLQEG
+106 AGIEGSSMYLKAGESYTVEDLLYGL
-121 DSVSL
+121 
-126 YALACGMLLPS
+126 LLVS
-137 GNDAANTAGVRLYG
+137 GNDAASALALHVADSMEEFAEL
-151 SIKGFVQ
+151 
-158 AMNQRAQ
+158 MNAKAA
-165 ELGLHNTHYVTA
+165 ELGMTESSFKNAH
-177 CGLDAEGHYSTAF
+177 GLDEEGHYSTAR
-190 DLAKLTRVAL
+190 DMAKLAAYCMG
-200 QNEDFAFICSQSS
+200 NEDFARIAGTVSHTVGEQTL
-213 MKVKFGN
+213 VN
-220 PPYERWL
+220 H
-227 QNYNRLLELYP
+227 NRLLREYDGCL
-238 DCIGV
+238 GL
-243 KTGFTTLAGRTLVTC
+243 KTGYTMAAGRTLVTC

-307 ISGAEMTAPAETEG
+307 ISGAEMTAQAETEG

>member
-1 MKDFPRRLLCGVCTL
+1 MRKFTGIV
-16 ILSLGLCLN
+16 LSLALIFAVKIPARAELAVSAK
-25 AAAKEN
+25 AAI
-31 TTPLSLSP
+31 LMH
-39 LSLEEYPL
+39 
-47 YQQEERAADAYIV
+47 ADS
-60 MEATTGRVLCGQ
+60 GRVLYEK
-72 NIHERLA
+72 NADEHMLI
-79 MASTTKI
+79 ASTTKI
-86 IGAMMVLEQPNLDE
+86 MTAIVVLEHCELDDLVE
-100 SFTVDP
+100 VDSRS
-106 DAIQVEGSSMGLQEG
+106 AGIEGSSMYLKAGESYTVEDLLYGL
-121 DSVSL
+121 
-126 YALACGMLLPS
+126 LLVS
-137 GNDAANTAGVRLYG
+137 GNDAASALALHVADSMEEFAEL
-151 SIKGFVQ
+151 
-158 AMNQRAQ
+158 MNAKAA
-165 ELGLHNTHYVTA
+165 ELGMTESSFKNAH
-177 CGLDAEGHYSTAF
+177 GLDEEGHYSTAR
-190 DLAKLTRVAL
+190 DMAKLAAYCIG
-200 QNEDFAFICSQSS
+200 NEDFARIAGTVSHTVGEQTL
-213 MKVKFGN
+213 VN
-220 PPYERWL
+220 H
-227 QNYNRLLELYP
+227 NRLLREYDGCL
-238 DCIGV
+238 GL
-243 KTGFTTLAGRTLVTC
+243 KTGYTMAAGRTLVTC

>member
-1 MKDFPRRLLCGVCTL
+1 MRKFTGILLSLTL
-16 ILSLGLCLN
+16 IFAVKIPARAELAVSAK
-25 AAAKEN
+25 AAI
-31 TTPLSLSP
+31 LMH
-39 LSLEEYPL
+39 
-47 YQQEERAADAYIV
+47 ADS
-60 MEATTGRVLCGQ
+60 GRVLYEK
-72 NIHERLA
+72 NADEHMLI
-79 MASTTKI
+79 ASTTKI
-86 IGAMMVLEQPNLDE
+86 MTAIVVLEHCELDDLVE
-100 SFTVDP
+100 VDSRS
-106 DAIQVEGSSMGLQEG
+106 AGIEGSSMYLKAGESYTVEDLLYGL
-121 DSVSL
+121 
-126 YALACGMLLPS
+126 LLVS
-137 GNDAANTAGVRLYG
+137 GNDAASALALHVADSMEEFAEL
-151 SIKGFVQ
+151 
-158 AMNQRAQ
+158 MNAKAA
-165 ELGLHNTHYVTA
+165 ELGMTESSFKNAH
-177 CGLDAEGHYSTAF
+177 GLDEEGHYSTAR
-190 DLAKLTRVAL
+190 DMAKLAAYCMG
-200 QNEDFAFICSQSS
+200 NKDFARIAGTVSHTVGEQTL
-213 MKVKFGN
+213 VN
-220 PPYERWL
+220 H
-227 QNYNRLLELYP
+227 NRLLREYDGCL
-238 DCIGV
+238 GL
-243 KTGFTTLAGRTLVTC
+243 KTGYTMAAGRTLVTC

-321 AAYALIQNGESYDME
+321 SAYALIKNGESFDME

-374 DVEVDRELKL
+374 DVAVDRELKL

>member
-1 MKDFPRRLLCGVCTL
+1 MVLLLRKFTGIV
-16 ILSLGLCLN
+16 LSLALIFAVKIPARAELAVSAK
-25 AAAKEN
+25 AAI
-31 TTPLSLSP
+31 LMH
-39 LSLEEYPL
+39 
-47 YQQEERAADAYIV
+47 ADS
-60 MEATTGRVLCGQ
+60 GRVLYEK
-72 NIHERLA
+72 NADEHMLI
-79 MASTTKI
+79 ASTTKI
-86 IGAMMVLEQPNLDE
+86 MTAIVVLERCELDDLVE
-100 SFTVDP
+100 VDSRS
-106 DAIQVEGSSMGLQEG
+106 AGIEGSSMYLKAGESYTVEDLLYGL
-121 DSVSL
+121 
-126 YALACGMLLPS
+126 LLVS
-137 GNDAANTAGVRLYG
+137 GNDAASALALHVADSMEEFAEL
-151 SIKGFVQ
+151 
-158 AMNQRAQ
+158 MNAKAA
-165 ELGLHNTHYVTA
+165 ELGMTESSFKNAH
-177 CGLDAEGHYSTAF
+177 GLDEEGHYSTAR
-190 DLAKLTRVAL
+190 DMAKLAAYCMG
-200 QNEDFAFICSQSS
+200 NEDFARIAGTVSHTVGEQTL
-213 MKVKFGN
+213 VN
-220 PPYERWL
+220 H
-227 QNYNRLLELYP
+227 NRLLREYDGCL
-238 DCIGV
+238 GL
-243 KTGFTTLAGRTLVTC
+243 KTGYTMAAGRTLVTC

-392 FWVLTGLSAPF
+392 FWVLTRLSAPF

>member
-1 MKDFPRRLLCGVCTL
+1 MRKFTGIV
-16 ILSLGLCLN
+16 LSLALIFAVKIPARAELAVSAK
-25 AAAKEN
+25 AAI
-31 TTPLSLSP
+31 LMH
-39 LSLEEYPL
+39 
-47 YQQEERAADAYIV
+47 ADS
-60 MEATTGRVLCGQ
+60 GRVLYEK
-72 NIHERLA
+72 NADERMLI
-79 MASTTKI
+79 ASTTKI
-86 IGAMMVLEQPNLDE
+86 MTAIVVLEHCELDDLVE
-100 SFTVDP
+100 VDSRS
-106 DAIQVEGSSMGLQEG
+106 AGIEGSSMYLKAGESYTVEDLLYGL
-121 DSVSL
+121 
-126 YALACGMLLPS
+126 LLVS
-137 GNDAANTAGVRLYG
+137 GNDAASALALHVADSMEEFAEL
-151 SIKGFVQ
+151 
-158 AMNQRAQ
+158 MNAKAA
-165 ELGLHNTHYVTA
+165 ELGLTESSFKNAH
-177 CGLDAEGHYSTAF
+177 GLDEEGHYSTAR
-190 DLAKLTRVAL
+190 DMAKLAAYCIG
-200 QNEDFAFICSQSS
+200 NEDFARIAGTVSHTVGEQTL
-213 MKVKFGN
+213 VN
-220 PPYERWL
+220 H
-227 QNYNRLLELYP
+227 NRLLREYDGCL
-238 DCIGV
+238 GL
-243 KTGFTTLAGRTLVTC
+243 KTGYTMAAGRTLVTC

-392 FWVLTGLSAPF
+392 FWVLTGLSSPF